1 MKKHFKF
8 LALLALAICYYACDD
23 ILEEDYVFIS
33 EWDSESTDDT
43 GENVQQLSGT
53 IEFMVFM
60 DKSEEALVHWL
71 SNHFSSGNKLGIK
84 FMEDVFEV
92 VSLNRFFWIEK
103 LQKLL
108 DKLWGNVNFEWSNFN
123 SLVDNKL

>member
-1 MKKHFKF
+1 MEW
-8 LALLALAICYYACDD
+8 DD
-23 ILEEDYVFIS
+23 NILEEDYVFIS

-108 DKLWGNVNFEWSNFN
+108 DKLWGDVNFEWSNFN